1 MSDSAKLPVAD
12 RQPDIHLLK
21 FPVTSRGVTDRILRD
36 GVSCTE
42 PPDYSPVI
50 YIAPTPRKLRDAQR
64 RFHRLVENPYI
75 PPRFSTLKQLA
86 RSFFAAEV
94 RSRVFPDTLIPLL
107 ISEISG
113 HAIGYAGILSSILKE
128 IKQHHPSGDLQAVR
142 LELHDIYHR
151 RGLPD
156 DMLRGL
162 DNAFQIFEHY
172 QSSLASAGYA
182 DEDDILIRGTAAVR
196 NISSRIRV
204 LLLDGFYDMTR
215 AEMDLTAA
223 LIAKSETVFITYP
236 FMPGPDEVVHG
247 QNGYLQRL
255 CSGYEVREVDY
266 AEDGSGD
273 GMPDLSYIK
282 YNSVEDEVEGIARHI
297 KNLYIA
303 GSIKQPDSVVLT
315 VPQLSHYRQLI
326 ERVLTRYGLP
336 FSITTQRT
344 FAQKGPLRD
353 LLYLLEAVAEDF
365 PRQKFTTFLNSPHF
379 TRIPDLLRQWI
390 PSISLK
396 SGIVKGMEAW
406 ENLNPDIA
414 AQKVLAPL
422 AEALKK
428 IFSLLDPLIRVR
440 GGSTPGNYHALI
452 ITVMN
457 ELGFTADDPLQQRL
471 EDALECLQTIPE
483 LSGKETVTLARYA
496 EFLRH
501 ILNTPEYEDEGE
513 GIQVMEFP
521 ETKGLEPDHLYFC
534 GLKDGDMPSKPP
546 VDHVLPDS
554 VRREFRM
561 IDLNTYL
568 QTQKVYFLRLTGA
581 SAHRHL
587 SYPSLEGDTVFLQ
600 SPYLPWG
607 RESREKTY
615 GILSPDELQ
624 TRKGFRPFEEHIRE
638 ISPGKKTIA
647 RILKKELAMP
657 LRVTDVDAFRNCPRR
672 FFIEKLL
679 RLEASRISE
688 YEIEARL
695 LGTIFHKVMEEL
707 FRDPVNTE
715 MPGGD
720 MEQRAASIFD
730 ATVRHYHLEPY
741 WTLLLKES
749 FIQVLPKILDMES
762 EFREEGFL
770 PFSLEM
776 DIKKEE
782 VLPGVSLRGKID
794 RVDAGNNVFRII
806 DYKTGAADI
815 GSAVIKSGKGLQL
828 PLYAA
833 LLKAKG
839 MEVEKA
845 GLYSLNAISI
855 KWIPTSRDKYTMEE
869 YIGSS
874 LRYLA
879 ETVAEMGAG
888 TFRAQPLEDFFCMS
902 CVEAP
907 FCPYINL
914 APVITSST
922 PSTTRSAADCSA
934 DSCSDF
940 GRSDGS
946 VS

>member
-1 MSDSAKLPVAD
+1 M
-12 RQPDIHLLK
+12 QPDIHLLK
-21 FPVTSRGVTDRILRD
+21 FPVASRGVTDRILRE
-36 GVSCTE
+36 GVSCTQ
-42 PPDYSPVI
+42 PPDYSPVL

-64 RFHRLVENPYI
+64 RFHRLAVNPYI
-75 PPRFSTLKQLA
+75 PPRFSTLKQLC
-86 RSFFAAEV
+86 RSYFAAEA

-128 IKQHHPSGDLQAVR
+128 IKQHHTSGDLQAVR

-156 DMLRGL
+156 DLLKGL
-162 DNAFQIFEHY
+162 DNAFEIFERY

-196 NISSRIRV
+196 NSSSGFRV

-215 AEMDLTAA
+215 AETDLTGA
-223 LIAKSETVFITYP
+223 LIEKSDTVFITYP
-236 FMPGPDEVVHG
+236 FMSAPDEG
-247 QNGYLQRL
+247 LRSQAGYLERL
-255 CSGYEVREVDY
+255 CSAYKVREIEVGDSGGI
-266 AEDGSGD
+266 DGTSAGI
-273 GMPDLSYIK
+273 MDLSYIK
-282 YNSVEDEVEGIARHI
+282 YNSVEDEAEGVARHL

-303 GSIKQPDSVVLT
+303 GSIKQTDSVVLT

-326 ERVLTRYGLP
+326 ERVLIRYGLP
-336 FSITTQRT
+336 FSMTAQRT
-344 FAQKGPLRD
+344 FAQNGPLRD
-353 LLYLLEAVAEDF
+353 LLYLIEAVAEDF

-379 TRIPDLLRQWI
+379 TRIPEFLRQWI
-390 PSISLK
+390 PSVSLK

-406 ENLNPDIA
+406 ENLNPDITDK
-414 AQKVLAPL
+414 KVLAPL
-422 AEALKK
+422 AEDLKH
-428 IFSLLDPLIRVR
+428 IFSLLLPLISVR
-440 GGSTPGNYHALI
+440 GGSTPENYHALI
-452 ITVMN
+452 ITVMD
-457 ELGFTADDPLQQRL
+457 ELGFTAEDSLQGRL
-471 EDALECLQTIPE
+471 KDALEFLQTIPE
-483 LSGKETVTLARYA
+483 VSGKETVTLARYA

-501 ILNTPEYEDEGE
+501 ILNTPEYGDEGE

-521 ETKGLEPDHLYFC
+521 ETRGLEPEYLYFC

-554 VRREFRM
+554 VRREFGM

-568 QTQKVYFLRLTGA
+568 QTQKVYFLRVTGA

-607 RESREKTY
+607 RENREKTY
-615 GILSPDELQ
+615 GILSLDELQ

-638 ISPGKKTIA
+638 INPGKKTIA
-647 RILKKELAMP
+647 RILKKDLAMP
-657 LRVTDVDAFRNCPRR
+657 LRVTDIDAFRNCPRR

-715 MPGGD
+715 MSAGD
-720 MEQRAASIFD
+720 MEQRASSIFD
-730 ATVRHYHLEPY
+730 AVVQQHHLEPY

-762 EFREEGFL
+762 AFREEGFL

-782 VLPGVSLRGKID
+782 VLPGISLRGKID
-794 RVDAGNNVFRII
+794 RVDAGNNVCRII
-806 DYKTGAADI
+806 DYKTGSADI
-815 GSAVIKSGKGLQL
+815 GSSVIKSGKGLQL

-833 LLKAKG
+833 MLKAKG

-845 GLYSLNAISI
+845 GIYSLNTISI
-855 KWIPTSRDKYTMEE
+855 KWIPTNRDKYTMEE

-874 LRYLA
+874 LGYLE
-879 ETVAEMGAG
+879 ETVAEMESG
-888 TFRAQPLEDFFCMS
+888 TFRAEPLEDYFCMN
-902 CVEAP
+902 CIEAP

-914 APVITSST
+914 APDITSSPR
-922 PSTTRSAADCSA
+922 PSSGSPGESGA
-934 DSCSDF
+934 DSCTDESADF
-940 GRSDGS
+940 GRSDGR

>member
-1 MSDSAKLPVAD
+1 MAD
-12 RQPDIHLLK
+12 KQPDICLLK
-21 FPVTSRGVTDRILRD
+21 FSISSRGVTDRILRD
-36 GVSCTE
+36 GAECSH
-42 PPDYSPVI
+42 PPDYSPVL
-50 YIAPTPRKLRDAQR
+50 YIAPTPGKLRDAQR
-64 RFHRLVENPYI
+64 RFHRLIVNPYI

-86 RSFFAAEV
+86 RSFFAAES
-94 RSRVFPDTLIPLL
+94 RSRVFPDALVPLL

-142 LELHDIYHR
+142 LELHAIYQR

-162 DNAFQIFEHY
+162 DNTFEIFKQY
-172 QSSLASAGYA
+172 QSSLTSAGYA
-182 DEDDILIRGTAAVR
+182 DEDDILIRGAAAVR
-196 NISSRIRV
+196 NISSRFRV
-204 LLLDGFYDMTR
+204 LLVDGFYDMTH
-215 AEMDLTAA
+215 AEMDLVGA
-223 LIAKSETVFITYP
+223 LIAKSDNVFITYP
-236 FMPGPDEVVHG
+236 FIPGPDEGVHSPS
-247 QNGYLQRL
+247 GYLQRL
-255 CSGYEVREVDY
+255 CSAFEVKEVDLRKD
-266 AEDGSGD
+266 EPTT
-273 GMPDLSYIK
+273 GMPELSYIK

-303 GSIKQPDSVVLT
+303 GSIKPADSVVLT

-336 FSITTQRT
+336 FTITTQKT

-353 LLYLLEAVAEDF
+353 LLYLIETIADDF

-379 TRIPDLLRQWI
+379 TGIPELLRQWI

-396 SGIVKGMEAW
+396 SGIVKGREAW

-414 AQKVLAPL
+414 SKKVLAPL
-422 AEALKK
+422 AEALKH
-428 IFSLLDPLIRVR
+428 IFSLLLPLISVR
-440 GGSTPGNYHALI
+440 GGSTPENYHALI
-452 ITVMN
+452 ISVMH
-457 ELGFTADDPLQQRL
+457 ELGFTADDTLQRRL
-471 EDALECLQTIPE
+471 EDALEFLETLPE
-483 LSGKETVTLARYA
+483 LSGKQTVALARYA

-501 ILNTPEYEDEGE
+501 MLNTPEYGDEGE
-513 GIQVMEFP
+513 GIQVMEFT
-521 ETKGLEPDHLYFC
+521 ETRGLEPDHLYFC

-554 VRREFRM
+554 VRREFGM

-568 QTQKVYFLRLTGA
+568 QTQKVYFLRVTGA
-581 SAHRHL
+581 SSHRHL

-615 GILSPDELQ
+615 GILSLDELQ
-624 TRKGFRPFEEHIRE
+624 TRKGFRPFEQHIRE
-638 ISPGKKTIA
+638 IKPGKKTVA

-657 LRVTDVDAFRNCPRR
+657 LRVTDIDAFRNCPRR

-707 FRDPVNTE
+707 FRDPETE
-715 MPGGD
+715 MSCSA

-730 ATVRHYHLEPY
+730 AVVKDYHLEPY

-782 VLPGVSLRGKID
+782 VLPGISLRGKID
-794 RVDAGNNVFRII
+794 RVDAGNKVFRII
-806 DYKTGAADI
+806 DYKTGTADI

-833 LLKAKG
+833 MLKVKG

-845 GLYSLNAISI
+845 GIYSLNTISM
-855 KWIPTSRDKYTMEE
+855 KWIPTCRDKYRMEE
-869 YIGSS
+869 YIESA
-874 LRYLA
+874 LRYLE
-879 ETVAEMGAG
+879 ETVGEINTG
-888 TFRAQPLEDFFCMS
+888 TFRAHPLEDFFCVS

-914 APVITSST
+914 APAGA
-922 PSTTRSAADCSA
+922 PSIPEAAEPGNDAGNDADA
-934 DSCSDF
+934 DSCADA
-940 GRSDGS
+940 GRN
-946 VS
+946 